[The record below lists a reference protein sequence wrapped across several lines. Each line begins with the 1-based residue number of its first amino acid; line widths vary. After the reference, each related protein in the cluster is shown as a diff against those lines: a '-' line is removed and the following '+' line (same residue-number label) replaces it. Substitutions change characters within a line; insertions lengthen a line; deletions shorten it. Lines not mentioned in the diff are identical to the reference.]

1 MTLNNFIL
9 PTDVLSTIIDEP
21 SIITYVSTF
30 FQHCSTTD
38 EVNIS
43 FFFFFFFLAL
53 AIQINFFLF
62 KNNSAGHMSLAN

>member
-9 PTDVLSTIIDEP
+9 PTDVLSTFIDEP

-43 FFFFFFFLAL
+43 SFFNAEVSFSNKLQL
-53 AIQINFFLF
+53 NESNL
-62 KNNSAGHMSLAN
+62 